1 MLLNPL
7 CYTAK
12 FIAIH
17 WILPNSFKNVKEA
30 CIPQGRN
37 WKCKSKEARVS
48 VQKFEIIISLIFID
62 FRHFIAVTL
71 AVNII
76 IRSTGALYGM

>member
-30 CIPQGRN
+30 CIPQG
-37 WKCKSKEARVS
+37 
-48 VQKFEIIISLIFID
+48 D